1 MDRQRTHV
9 DLADEPMGE
18 YQPINTA
25 NVDIGHVPTM
35 SFRKYQDQAMK
46 KSANANFISTLAV
59 RASAN
64 SSIVLTK
71 NNVIMKEGKTSSFTN
86 NKYN

>member
-1 MDRQRTHV
+1 
-9 DLADEPMGE
+9 
-18 YQPINTA
+18 
-25 NVDIGHVPTM
+25 
-35 SFRKYQDQAMK
+35 MK
-46 KSANANFISTLAV
+46 KSANANLISTLAV

-71 NNVIMKEGKTSSFTN
+71 NNVIMKESKTSSFSN

>member
-1 MDRQRTHV
+1 
-9 DLADEPMGE
+9 
-18 YQPINTA
+18 
-25 NVDIGHVPTM
+25 
-35 SFRKYQDQAMK
+35 MK
-46 KSANANFISTLAV
+46 KSANANLISTLAV

-71 NNVIMKEGKTSSFTN
+71 NNVIMKEGAKISSHSN

>member
-1 MDRQRTHV
+1 
-9 DLADEPMGE
+9 
-18 YQPINTA
+18 
-25 NVDIGHVPTM
+25 
-35 SFRKYQDQAMK
+35 MK
-46 KSANANFISTLAV
+46 KSANTNLISTLAV

-86 NKYN
+86 NKFN